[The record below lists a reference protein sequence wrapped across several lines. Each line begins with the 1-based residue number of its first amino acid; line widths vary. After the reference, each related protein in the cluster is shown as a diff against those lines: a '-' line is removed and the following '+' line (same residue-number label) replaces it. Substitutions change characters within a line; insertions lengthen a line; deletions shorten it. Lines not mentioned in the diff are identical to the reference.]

1 MLFRTSANPS
11 RWVQSRWA
19 IAAMAFLATVAA
31 LPASAAIDVAQRPL
45 FLGANVPGS
54 LVLVP
59 SVEWP
64 TVVSVANVGD
74 TYTNA
79 ITRSYV
85 GYFDSAKCYRYHWS
99 PNEPERHFYPV
110 RFTPNNQCTGAGE
123 WSGHFLN
130 WAATQTIDP
139 FRSALTGGN
148 RVRDTPTETWLQKAR
163 HTGQGGTGVF
173 PNRTI
178 TGALVAPATPATW
191 SNFRM
196 RVSGL
201 GARLWFT
208 GEGDVN
214 TTNTVRDVVVY
225 NPAVHPLDNTMYSLG
240 DVNYPADAGRN
251 RNRNSVVYEVSVRVA
266 VCVPNLLEAN
276 CVQYSQGWKPEGL
289 IQEYAGR
296 GTGPNSRPRLM
307 YSIFGYT
314 NIDGSGRDGGILR
327 ANSRF
332 VGPTLINESGVAVTN
347 PGVEWDPLTG
357 VLFQNPNAAEAAAT
371 NADNGLA
378 GQFAIVHS
386 GVINYLNMFGEL
398 PTSKPTLKSQD
409 PVSELFYAALRY
421 VKRQPPVPEYSVLT
435 GNQQNRHAEADGFPV
450 VTRWNDPIAFHCQ
463 ANVFLGIGDTNT
475 HRDKNLPGPTNA
487 TDEPSKPAAV
497 IADTTV
503 DVVRFMNLIN
513 DMERLEGNV
522 LPAANIAS
530 FSGRDNSAYIA
541 ALAYHANTQ
550 DLRPDLPGRQTA
562 QTFWVD
568 VMENQVLRNRN
579 SNQYWLATKYG
590 GFRPPPGFDPLTN
603 TAVIP
608 TSLWN
613 NNGET
618 LSTGDR
624 RPDNFFPA
632 GDAPRMVSAL
642 RQAFGTIVASVEG
655 SGASFATNTT
665 RLEANAR
672 VFQASFFSGAWRGEL
687 DAYNVNPATGQLSTT
702 PVWSAG
708 QVVPAWASR
717 DLWVNSNGYRPFNSF
732 ATLSGTDQAALG
744 TAARMNYLRGDRS
757 NEAPNGAQFRIRQ
770 SVLGTFVNSQP
781 IFVGRPD
788 PRQFQGATFAG
799 ASAYSSFAT
808 TWASRKPII
817 YLGSNGGF
825 LHGFNANTGVEE
837 YAFMPNGVLRNQIG
851 SLADPTYIHRY
862 QVDGDPVVAEV
873 FDTSSNS
880 WRTILVGTMG
890 RGGRSVFALDIT
902 NPDNVQFLW
911 ELDETQIPALGN
923 ALNRP
928 VIGQVASGD
937 WRVFLGN
944 GLNGNG
950 RADLVMIRAVGPG
963 VGTHT
968 VVSTGADTANGLTG
982 VAVADTNG
990 DFIADTVYGGDY
1002 KGQVWRFDNLAG
1014 TPVASRLF
1022 TARSPSNEVQPITA
1036 SPRVARNP
1044 ADGSTWVF
1052 FGTGSYINEND
1063 LGDTTVQTWYGL
1075 RDDGGTIAGRS
1086 DLNRVRIIDEGI
1098 VGGRMARVIELVPP
1112 SAMLGR
1118 RGWFIDL
1125 VGPSGTPAGERMVEP
1140 NLFQGLTLLGAS
1152 RIPNVADVC
1161 APGGSGFIMAIDP
1174 FTGGRRPS
1182 NFFDVNNDMSINSGD
1197 NLNGVPVSGIGFAS
1211 APNSPTFIG
1220 RVMQVSMDD
1229 RSRETILTD
1238 AGAGLPRR
1246 VSWREII
1253 NE

>member
-1 MLFRTSANPS
+1 MLFCTSAKPS
-11 RWVQSRWA
+11 RGIQSRWA
-19 IAAMAFLATVAA
+19 IAALAFLATVAA

-54 LVLVP
+54 LVFTP
-59 SVEWP
+59 SVEFP
-64 TVVSVANVGD
+64 TVISVANIQA
-74 TYTNA
+74 TYSNA
-79 ITRSYV
+79 STFQV
-85 GYFDSAKCYRYHWS
+85 AGYFDSGKCYRYHWS
-99 PNEPERHFYPV
+99 AVESERHFFPSSL
-110 RFTPNNQCTGAGE
+110 TSNNRCSGDSE

-130 WAATQTIDP
+130 WATTQGIDA
-139 FRSALTGGN
+139 FRSALTGGF

-163 HTGQGGTGVF
+163 MDRENIWNFPRRVISGGVVG
-173 PNRTI
+173 
-178 TGALVAPATPATW
+178 PAVPADW
-191 SNFRM
+191 SDFRM
-196 RVSGL
+196 RIDGL
-201 GARLWFT
+201 GARMLFT
-208 GEGDVN
+208 G
-214 TTNTVRDVVVY
+214 TNTAALNLAWPVTPY
-225 NPAVHPLDNTMYSLG
+225 NPAVHALEDDDGSAAMLF
-240 DVNYPADAGRN
+240 
-251 RNRNSVVYEVSVRVA
+251 EVSVRVR
-266 VCVPNLLEAN
+266 VCDPSVGLEPN
-276 CVQYSQGWKPEGL
+276 CVQYAQGWKPEGL

-296 GTGPNSRPRLM
+296 GSIGPGARPRLR
-307 YSIFGYT
+307 YSVFGYT
-314 NIDGSGRDGGILR
+314 NISGNTRDGGVMR
-327 ANSRF
+327 ANSKF
-332 VGPTLINESGVAVTN
+332 VGPLMIDSTGAAVPNPEAEWDAVT
-347 PGVEWDPLTG
+347 GVQ
-357 VLFQNPNAAEAAAT
+357 FQNPNPADAAAT
-371 NADNGLA
+371 NTALGLTTA
-378 GQFAIVHS
+378 PDLIRHS
-386 GVINYLNMFGEL
+386 GVINYLNMFGEVATRRL
-398 PTSKPTLKSQD
+398 MKSQD

-421 VKRQPPVPEYSVLT
+421 VKRQPPVPEYSSNLGT
-435 GNQQNRHAEADGFPV
+435 TPAARFDSADGFPV
-450 VTRWNDPIAFHCQ
+450 ITQWNDPITFHCQ
-463 ANVFLGIGDTNT
+463 SNVFLGIGDTNT
-475 HRDKNLPGPTNA
+475 WEDKNLPGPTNA
-487 TDEPSKPAAV
+487 TSEPTKPAAV
-497 IADTTV
+497 IADTSV

-522 LPAANIAS
+522 LPAANVAS
-530 FSGRDNSAYIA
+530 FSGRNNSAYIA

-568 VMENQVLRNRN
+568 VLEGRALANRRNN
-579 SNQYWLATKYG
+579 MYWLAAKYG

-603 TAVIP
+603 TAIIP

-632 GDAPRMVSAL
+632 GDAPRMVRAL
-642 RQAFGTIVASVEG
+642 RQAFGAIVASVEG

-708 QVVPAWASR
+708 QEVPAWATR

-732 ATLSGTDQAALG
+732 PALSGADQAALG
-744 TAARMNYLRGDRS
+744 AAARMDYLRGDRS

-799 ASAYSSFAT
+799 ASAYASFAT

-851 SLADPTYIHRY
+851 GLADPAYTHRY

-890 RGGRSVFALDIT
+890 RGGRSVFALDVT

-911 ELDETQIPALGN
+911 ERDETQIPALGN
-923 ALNRP
+923 ALSRP

-950 RADLVMIRAVGPG
+950 RADLVMIQAVGPG
-963 VGTHT
+963 AGSHT

-990 DFIADTVYGGDY
+990 DFIADAVYGGDY
-1002 KGQVWRFDNLAG
+1002 KGQVWRFTSVAG

-1036 SPRVARNP
+1036 APRVARNP
-1044 ADGSTWVF
+1044 ADNSTWVF

-1086 DLNRVRIIDEGI
+1086 DLNRVRILDEGI
-1098 VGGRMARVIELVPP
+1098 VGTRMARVIELVPP

-1182 NFFDVNNDMSINSGD
+1182 NFFDVNSDMSINSGD